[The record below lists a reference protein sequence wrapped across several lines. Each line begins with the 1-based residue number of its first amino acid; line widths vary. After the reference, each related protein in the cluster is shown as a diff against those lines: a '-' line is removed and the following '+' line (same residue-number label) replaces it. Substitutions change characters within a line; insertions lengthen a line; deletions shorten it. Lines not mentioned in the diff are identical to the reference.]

1 VWQQIGTLVFRELLK
16 LLTSGPSSPRSK
28 YGLQV
33 DAWGA
38 FIPDRGYLEIEL
50 QDRVTRKMQAKGLGG
65 LAIKREKL
73 KLGDPVSVGGGWEA
87 REHIV
92 FVQNLRNGGKATLAL
107 RIAKRGVDDLEISW
121 RLSERN
127 ILTAWF
133 RVCGPFFSVLLICLV
148 MGLLLSSTRDT
159 ISGLC
164 VLFFGLLMMLG
175 VLTRGLSGLGK
186 LLMGGPTASTYQ
198 QFDTRVLAV
207 TVDHALMLSLEE
219 VGVEPREL
227 RVLRQAQIEG
237 IGRLYVP

>member
-1 VWQQIGTLVFRELLK
+1 MWQVVGIVIGELLR

-38 FIPDRGYLEIEL
+38 FIPDRGYLEVEL
-50 QDRVTRKMQAKGLGG
+50 QDRVARKMQAKGLGG
-65 LAIKREKL
+65 LTIKREKL

-127 ILTAWF
+127 ILTEWLRA
-133 RVCGPFFSVLLICLV
+133 CGPFFSVLLIFLV
-148 MGLLLSSTRDT
+148 MVLLLFSTRD
-159 ISGLC
+159 IFSGFC
-164 VLFFGLLMMLG
+164 VLIFGLLMMLG
-175 VLTRGLSGLGK
+175 VLIRGLSGLVK
-186 LLMGGPTASTYQ
+186 LLKGGPTASTYQ

-207 TVDHALMLSLEE
+207 TVDHALMVSLDE
-219 VGVEPREL
+219 VGVEPREV